1 MTAPHPHHL
10 TWDDLDDLLMG
21 TERSPVHVH
30 LETCAEC
37 RALAAAD
44 LDAVVQLQR
53 LPQLSPRPDFADR
66 VMAGVAFAGDAV
78 TDRPTA
84 RPSDRRTWL
93 KAAAVIFT
101 LGSLGTSLGWSLA
114 NQSLLLTLRGDAIA
128 LMQRLAAQVIQTLAG
143 LSQSV
148 AVAALRDSVGGF
160 GVGLIVTAIAA
171 AYLAGLLSLRRLVAV
186 PGQAP

>member
-1 MTAPHPHHL
+1 MTTPHPHHL

-44 LDAVVQLQR
+44 LDAVVQIQR
-53 LPQLSPRPDFADR
+53 LPQLSPRPGFADR
-66 VMAGVAFAGDAV
+66 VMAGIAVA
-78 TDRPTA
+78 DRQTV
-84 RPSDRRTWL
+84 RLSDRLPWL

-114 NQSLLLTLRGDAIA
+114 NQSLLLTIRGDAIA
-128 LMQRLAAQVIQTLAG
+128 LMQRLAAQVIQALAG
-143 LSQSV
+143 LSQSA
-148 AVAALRDSVGGF
+148 AVAALRDSVGGV
-160 GVGLIVTAIAA
+160 GVGLIVTALAA
-171 AYLAGLLSLRRLVAV
+171 AYLAGLLSLQRLVTV
-186 PGQAP
+186 PGRAP

>member
-1 MTAPHPHHL
+1 MTAPHSQHL

-44 LDAVVQLQR
+44 LDAVVQIQR
-53 LPQLSPRPDFADR
+53 LPQLSPRPGFADR
-66 VMAGVAFAGDAV
+66 VMAGVSAIEPARLPV
-78 TDRPTA
+78 RPSA
-84 RPSDRRTWL
+84 RPWL

-114 NQSLLLTLRGDAIA
+114 NQSLLVTLRGDAIT
-128 LMQRLAAQVIQTLAG
+128 LMQGVAAQVIQTLAG
-143 LSQSV
+143 LSQST
-148 AVAALRDSVGGF
+148 AVAALRDSVGGV